1 MTLTDDPV
9 MLEKRV
15 AYIQNIRDMHKGLRL
30 AGYVGCLVGVLM
42 MVLSAFMAGAP
53 HWLRWVGLAV
63 IAPSW
68 LVFIYVMVSRAN
80 YVRTHPFDP
89 EVS

>member
-1 MTLTDDPV
+1 MMADDPAV
-9 MLEKRV
+9 LQMRV
-15 AYIQNIRDMHKGLRL
+15 AYVQRIREMHKGLRL
-30 AGYVGCLVGVLM
+30 AGYLGCLIGVLVM
-42 MVLSAFMAGAP
+42 MASAFMTGAP

-80 YVRTHPFDP
+80 YVRAHPFDP
-89 EVS
+89 EASA

>member
-1 MTLTDDPV
+1 MTLTDDPAV
-9 MLEKRV
+9 LQKRV
-15 AYIQNIRDMHKGLRL
+15 AYVQSIRNLHKRL
-30 AGYVGCLVGVLM
+30 QMAGYAGCLIGVLL
-42 MVLSAFMAGAP
+42 MVLSTFMAGAP

-63 IAPSW
+63 VAPSW

-80 YVRTHPFDP
+80 YVRAHPFDP